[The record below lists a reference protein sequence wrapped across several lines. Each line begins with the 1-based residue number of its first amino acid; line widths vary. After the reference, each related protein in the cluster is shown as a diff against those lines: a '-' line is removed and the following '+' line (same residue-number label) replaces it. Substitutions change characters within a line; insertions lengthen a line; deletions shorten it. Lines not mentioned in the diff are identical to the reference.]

1 MGGNISGVVPAKRWC
16 ICSLLHHDNTT
27 VGGFFNLFFIILYFS
42 FFSPLL
48 REEQTMRK
56 KKGMGNN
63 LFIDFVWY
71 TKREEKIG

>member
-1 MGGNISGVVPAKRWC
+1 MESFLPKGGAFLEC
-16 ICSLLHHDNTT
+16 CTMTT
-27 VGGFFNLFFIILYFS
+27 QLWGDYLIYLFFIFYFS

-48 REEQTMRK
+48 REEQIMRK